1 MTTSYVLPPRLEGD
15 ALDRLRGDLLARR
28 GADLDLSG
36 GEVQR
41 LNGLGLQTLLSA
53 FRTWREDGFRLRLTD
68 PSPPLFDAFARL
80 GLTAMA
86 GGIGE

>member
-1 MTTSYVLPPRLEGD
+1 MPAAYVLPSRLEGEV
-15 ALDRLRGDLLARR
+15 LDGLRRDLLARR

-36 GEVQR
+36 AEVQR

-53 FRTWREDGFRLRLTD
+53 FRTWREDGFSLRLTD
-68 PSPPLFDAFARL
+68 PSPPLFEAFARL

-86 GGIGE
+86 GGGEA